1 MSDRIYKVNDV
12 IEINNN
18 ESYVIVSKVNYRD
31 VDYYY
36 IVLLDNVKNVLKDVC
51 KIIRIDNKDGI
62 DVISLVEEVDI
73 LEGLIPLFKKQYS
86 QGNRGDM
93 YAR

>member
-86 QGNRGDM
+86 VN
-93 YAR
+93 Y

>member
-86 QGNRGDM
+86 
-93 YAR
+93 

>member
-62 DVISLVEEVDI
+62 DVISLVEEVDV

-86 QGNRGDM
+86 
-93 YAR
+93 